1 MINYKPVKTTFFP
14 STPFYLL
21 YPRHNETING
31 GCSQPTVLRL
41 FSHKSAYSTAHPSRP
56 PPSRKKKTTTL
67 LCIICTDKVPPES
80 SFLNTSL
87 LLYLFDFLHIKLGR
101 LCAQRRMPLKINGLF
116 WLLCLSEQFFCGIL
130 PSRSLYELRLASE
143 AHTIKLF
150 DLQFLSGF

>member
-14 STPFYLL
+14 STLFYLL
-21 YPRHNETING
+21 YPRHNEKLMGAAVSPQFLDSSLI
-31 GCSQPTVLRL
+31 SLPIALPTHLAL
-41 FSHKSAYSTAHPSRP
+41 P
-56 PPSRKKKTTTL
+56 PPEKKKTTTL